1 MAVKYEIDM
10 TNGSLVKNI
19 LRFSMPLLI
28 TNVLQLLY
36 NAADVVVVGRFVGTN
51 ALAAVGATGSLI
63 NLLINLFVGMSVGV
77 AVLVSRYYGA
87 NEYKKLYSVVQTS
100 FMVSI
105 ILGIS
110 AMIIGV
116 ASAKK
121 LLGLIST
128 PPEVMPD
135 AVKYILI
142 YFIGVPGSL
151 VFNFCAAVLRAVGD
165 TKRPLYILTF
175 TGLLNVVLNV
185 ILVVGTG
192 FGVEGVAIATT
203 VANYASAALVVF
215 TLCKTDASYKL
226 NIRDC
231 KINKKDLKDIIV
243 IGLPA
248 GLNGTV
254 FSLSNTVI
262 QSAINSFGANVVAG
276 CTAASNIE
284 GIVWSGM
291 NSVHHGA
298 LTAASQNYG
307 AKNKKRIYKTLYVS
321 MLLVVIVGL
330 VMGFAAILFKKP
342 LISLYTND
350 AEVLKYGETRLVF
363 VCTFYAFCGIM
374 DVLVGFLRGIGFSL
388 TPTIVSMVGTCGFRI
403 LWVSTFFKKLN
414 SLTGLMASWPISW
427 ILVIIIDA
435 IIILTAGRK
444 RINKLI
450 KEE

>member
-1 MAVKYEIDM
+1 MATNYEIDM
-10 TNGSLVKNI
+10 TKGSLVKSI
-19 LRFSMPLLI
+19 LRFSIPLLL
-28 TNVLQLLY
+28 TNVLQLMY

-100 FMVSI
+100 FLVSI
-105 ILGIS
+105 ILGVA
-110 AMIIGV
+110 AMILGV
-116 ASAKK
+116 STAKK
-121 LLGLIST
+121 LLVLIST
-128 PPEVMPD
+128 PSEVMPD
-135 AVKYILI
+135 AVKYVMI
-142 YFIGVPGSL
+142 YFIGVPGAL

-175 TGLLNVVLNV
+175 TGLLNVVLNL

-215 TLCKTDASYKL
+215 TLCKTDSAYKL

-231 KINKKDLKDIIV
+231 KINKKDLKDIISV
-243 IGLPA
+243 GLPA

-307 AKNKKRIYKTLYVS
+307 AKNKKRIYKSLYVS
-321 MLLVVIVGL
+321 ILLVVIVGL
-330 VMGFAAILFKKP
+330 LMGFTAILFKKP
-342 LISLYTND
+342 LIGLYTSD
-350 AEVLKYGETRLVF
+350 ARVLEYGEIRLTF

-403 LWVSTFFKKLN
+403 LWVSTIFKKLN

-427 ILVIIIDA
+427 VLVIIIDA
-435 IIILTAGRK
+435 IIILTAGGK
-444 RINKLI
+444 RINKHI